1 MLKADTIFALSSP
14 AGGAIAVL
22 RASGAIAERVF
33 LELTSLKEAKP
44 RQLYYCS
51 LKHENKVL
59 DDAMA
64 AYFRAPSSYTGEDMF
79 ELFCHGGPAVVLGV
93 SEALSAL
100 GLRPAEPGEFTQR
113 AFLNGKLDLA
123 QAEAVMDLVKAQA
136 EASKDAALEQL
147 SGRLSREIHLV
158 EALLTESL
166 SSISA
171 AIDYPEELEED
182 VLLELPGSLL
192 EAQASLISLLELGRT
207 GRVLREGFC
216 AVLIGRPNS
225 GKSSLLNA
233 LLGYERAIVTDEPGT
248 TRDVLEESISIKGVP
263 FRLFDT
269 AGMRDPKDKAEYM
282 GIEAMERALK
292 SADAALL
299 LLDGSEPLKDED
311 YALLEK
317 TKGMERILL
326 KTKSDL
332 SPAWANEILSEA
344 PILISA
350 HTGLGLNALKEAL
363 FKLAGVTEGAYITN
377 SRHISCLKDALFAVL
392 EAQKSPLLD
401 CASIDIRAAL
411 VALGKITGKNVDDE
425 VLSRIFERFCVGK

>member
-1 MLKADTIFALSSP
+1 MLEPDTIFALSSP

-22 RASGAIAERVF
+22 RASGPRAKRVF
-33 LELTSLKEAKP
+33 LELSGVKDATP
-44 RQLYYCS
+44 RHLYYAR
-51 LKHENKVL
+51 LMHEGKVL

-64 AYFRAPSSYTGEDMF
+64 AYFSAPSSYTGEDMF
-79 ELFCHGGPAVVLGV
+79 ELYCHGGPAVVLGV

-100 GLRPAEPGEFTQR
+100 GLRPAEPGEFTRR

-123 QAEAVMDLVKAQA
+123 QAEAVMDLIKAQA
-136 EASKDAALEQL
+136 EAAKDAALEQL
-147 SGRLSREIHLV
+147 SGRLSAEVHAV
-158 EALLTESL
+158 EALLIDSL
-166 SSISA
+166 SSLSA
-171 AIDYPEELEED
+171 ALDYPEELEED
-182 VLLELPGSLL
+182 VLEDLPASLK
-192 EAQASLISLLELGRT
+192 EAEAALASLIELGKT
-207 GRVLREGFC
+207 GRVLREGFR

-233 LLGYERAIVTDEPGT
+233 LLGYARAIVTNEPGT

-269 AGMRDPKDKAEYM
+269 AGMRSPKDKAEHM
-282 GIEAMERALK
+282 GIAAMESALK
-292 SADAALL
+292 DADAALL
-299 LLDGSEPLKDED
+299 LLDGSEQLKDED

-317 TKGMERILL
+317 TSAMTRIIL

-332 SPAWANEILSEA
+332 GSAWESDKLPEA
-344 PILISA
+344 PICISA
-350 HTGLGLNALKEAL
+350 HTGYGLSELKEAL
-363 FKLAGVTEGAYITN
+363 FKLAGVSEGAYITN
-377 SRHISCLKDALFAVL
+377 ARHISCLKDALSAVL

-411 VALGKITGKNVDDE
+411 IALGKITGKSVDED